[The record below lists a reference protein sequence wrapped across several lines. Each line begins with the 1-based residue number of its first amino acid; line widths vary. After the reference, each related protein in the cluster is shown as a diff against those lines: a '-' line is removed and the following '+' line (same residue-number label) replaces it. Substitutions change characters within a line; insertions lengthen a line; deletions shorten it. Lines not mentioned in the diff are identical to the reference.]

1 MSVNY
6 RHIGQIHIENIDF
19 YSCNSRSTINQKDR
33 VISKSDSLVLHF
45 VKTERGKSRQNV
57 TKIDGCSVAVTTSLN
72 CQIHCHLFDKPL
84 L

>member
-1 MSVNY
+1 MYKYDKS
-6 RHIGQIHIENIDF
+6 
-19 YSCNSRSTINQKDR
+19 

-45 VKTERGKSRQNV
+45 VETDKGKSRQNV

-72 CQIHCHLFDKPL
+72 WQIHCYLFDETL